1 MSYKNFLRSLSL
13 TGAALAVMAVAIH
26 AADPKNWKP
35 DGVFKGSALTGWRV
49 VGDADWS
56 AQNGEL
62 IGKAKPGTS
71 GGWLVMDKG
80 FQDVQLYMSYKCTGE
95 CKSGVLLRA
104 KKTADGGMQGVF
116 ASLAPGDTNYYSV
129 TLDAAGKETSREQLT
144 SAAPAAP
151 GAAPRGGGG
160 GRAGAG
166 GREGA
171 PAAAPAPAAPP
182 AAAAQAAPPA
192 ARGQQVGSS
201 GRGRPTLQ
209 AGNWNEMYITI
220 GTDNPTGNPPTAP
233 IRVLSTFAPTAFA
246 LVDEKNAREYGAV
259 ALFAGGTG
267 EVRFKDF
274 AWRDA
279 INVTEPAE
287 VVSSKFTIRRLST
300 IYYGWGASTSDVNK
314 DNNLDVISGPFI
326 WMGPNFTERRRYR
339 EGNIYN
345 PENQFAPDMVN
356 LSADFTGDGYPDVL
370 SAVSRRMELYINPRG
385 ESRRWDRH
393 NVLPTISSEIALM
406 KDLNKD
412 GKMEIIFAQSAPN
425 GGYAWAAPDPANP
438 TAPWARHSMW
448 AEGQAI
454 NGHGLGVGD
463 VNGDGRLDVVVP
475 TGWYEQPAGG
485 INVSPWAFH
494 AAELADPAVF
504 GSGGGE
510 MGVYDINGDGLTD
523 VVAGNAHNWGINWFE
538 QKKSA
543 GGEVTFVRHN
553 IAQDLSTS
561 ATNSGGVVF
570 SESHAERF
578 ADMDGDKIPDMITGK
593 RYWSEA
599 GNTLTHA
606 DSFGAPVLYIY
617 RTVRDKAAPGGA
629 KFVPE
634 LVHNKSGVGSSFD
647 VVDLNK
653 DGRLDIVTATTFG
666 TYVFTSRAAA
676 PAAAP
681 KK

>member
-1 MSYKNFLRSLSL
+1 MSSRNFFRALSL
-13 TGAALAVMAVAIH
+13 AGAAVAVVAVAIH
-26 AADPKNWKP
+26 AAQPKNFKP
-35 DGVFKGSALTGWRV
+35 DGVFKGSALTGWKV

-62 IGKAKPGTS
+62 IGKARPGTN
-71 GGWLVMDKG
+71 GGWLVMDKS
-80 FQDVQLYMSYKCTGE
+80 FQDVQLYMNYKCTGE
-95 CKSGVLLRA
+95 CRSGVLLRA
-104 KKTADGGMQGVF
+104 KKTADGGMTGVF
-116 ASLAPGDTNYYSV
+116 VSLAQGDQAYYSV
-129 TLDAAGKETSREQLT
+129 TLDATGKETAREPL
-144 SAAPAAP
+144 SAAAPPAAAAPA
-151 GAAPRGGGG
+151 G
-160 GRAGAG
+160 GAG
-166 GREGA
+166 QP
-171 PAAAPAPAAPP
+171 PAAAPAPAP
-182 AAAAQAAPPA
+182 
-192 ARGQQVGSS
+192 RGQQAGSA
-201 GRGRPTLQ
+201 GRGRPTLK
-209 AGNWNEMYITI
+209 ANDWNEMYVTI
-220 GTDNPTGNPPTAP
+220 GTDNPTANMPVAP
-233 IRVLSTFAPTAFA
+233 IRVLSTFGPTAFA
-246 LVDEKNAREYGAV
+246 VVDEKNAREYGAV

-274 AWRDA
+274 AWKDVM
-279 INVTEPAE
+279 NVTEPVE
-287 VVSSKFTIRRLST
+287 VVSSRFNIRRLST
-300 IYYGWGASTSDVNK
+300 VYYGWGAMTADVNK
-314 DNNLDVISGPFI
+314 DNSLDVISGPFI

-345 PENQFAPDMVN
+345 PEFQFAPDMVN
-356 LSADFTGDGYPDVL
+356 LSSDFTGDGYPDVL

-412 GKMEIIFAQSAPN
+412 GKMEILFAQSAPN

-438 TAPWARHSMW
+438 TQPWARHSIW

-463 VNGDGRLDVVVP
+463 VNSDGRLDVVVP

-485 INVSPWAFH
+485 INVSPWTFH
-494 AAELADPAVF
+494 EAQLADPAVF

-510 MGVYDINGDGLTD
+510 MGVYDVNGDGLTD
-523 VVAGNAHNWGINWFE
+523 VVAGNAHNWGLNWFE
-538 QKKSA
+538 QKKGPDGA
-543 GGEVTFVRHN
+543 ITFTRHN

-561 ATNSGGVVF
+561 ATNAGGVVF

-578 ADMDGDKIPDMITGK
+578 ADMDGDRIPDMITGK

-629 KFVPE
+629 RFVPE

-666 TYVFTSRAAA
+666 TYVFTSRG
-676 PAAAP
+676 AAAP

>member
-1 MSYKNFLRSLSL
+1 
-13 TGAALAVMAVAIH
+13 
-26 AADPKNWKP
+26 
-35 DGVFKGSALTGWRV
+35 
-49 VGDADWS
+49 
-56 AQNGEL
+56 
-62 IGKAKPGTS
+62 
-71 GGWLVMDKG
+71 
-80 FQDVQLYMSYKCTGE
+80 
-95 CKSGVLLRA
+95 
-104 KKTADGGMQGVF
+104 
-116 ASLAPGDTNYYSV
+116 
-129 TLDAAGKETSREQLT
+129 
-144 SAAPAAP
+144 
-151 GAAPRGGGG
+151 
-160 GRAGAG
+160 
-166 GREGA
+166 
-171 PAAAPAPAAPP
+171 
-182 AAAAQAAPPA
+182 
-192 ARGQQVGSS
+192 
-201 GRGRPTLQ
+201 
-209 AGNWNEMYITI
+209 MYVTI
-220 GTDNPTGNPPTAP
+220 GSDNPTATMNGVSP
-233 IRVLSTFAPTAFA
+233 IRVLSTFGPTAFA
-246 LVDEKNAREYGAV
+246 VVDEKNAREYGAV
-259 ALFAGGTG
+259 ALFVGGTG

-274 AWRDA
+274 AWKDVM
-279 INVTEPAE
+279 NVAEPAE
-287 VVSSKFTIRRLST
+287 VVSSKFNIRRLST
-300 IYYGWGASTSDVNK
+300 IYYGWGASTADVNK
-314 DNNLDVISGPFI
+314 DNSLDVISGPFI

-356 LSADFTGDGYPDVL
+356 LSADFTGDGFPDVL

-412 GKMEIIFAQSAPN
+412 GRMEIIFAQSAPN
-425 GGYAWAAPDPANP
+425 GGYAWAAPDAADP
-438 TAPWARHSMW
+438 TKPWERHSIW
-448 AEGQAI
+448 SQGQPI
-454 NGHGLGVGD
+454 NGHGIGVGD
-463 VNGDGRLDVVVP
+463 VNTDGRLDVVVP

-485 INVSPWAFH
+485 INVSPWTFH
-494 AAELADPAVF
+494 EAELADPAVF

-538 QKKSA
+538 QKKGA
-543 GGEVTFVRHN
+543 NGAATFVRHN

-578 ADMDGDKIPDMITGK
+578 ADMDGDRIPDMITGK

-599 GNTLTHA
+599 GNTLTHP

-666 TYVFTSRAAA
+666 TFVFTSRGAAPAPAA